1 MKSVML
7 RIRVEQGFKQQL
19 VDAIKEGKAKSMSEL
34 IRQAVER
41 FLKET
46 ECV

>member
-1 MKSVML
+1 M
-7 RIRVEQGFKQQL
+7 RIEPKFKQQL
-19 VDAIKEGKAKSMSEL
+19 EDAVKEGKAENMSEL